1 MRNEII
7 VRRFCL
13 SARLLAILKHCGFSF
28 LLFSTVHVHSPRRVR
43 ETRVVTVTI
52 AAADIIVI
60 LLRELLAVLII
71 ITSSRT

>member
-43 ETRVVTVTI
+43 ESRVVAVGV
-52 AAADIIVI
+52 AATDVVVI
-60 LLRELLAVLII
+60 LLRELLAVLVV
-71 ITSSRT
+71 SSS